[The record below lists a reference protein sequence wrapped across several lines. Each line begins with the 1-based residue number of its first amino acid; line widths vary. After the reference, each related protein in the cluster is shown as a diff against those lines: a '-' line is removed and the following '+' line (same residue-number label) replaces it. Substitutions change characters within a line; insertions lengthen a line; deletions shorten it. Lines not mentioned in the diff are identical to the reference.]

1 MTKAIMPTAAC
12 HVPPPTVTDQ
22 EQQHTEGSYKWW
34 VLATVVFGV
43 FASLLDS
50 TIVNTALPK
59 IQTSF
64 HASLHLVSY
73 VATGYIMAAGVMV
86 PLSGFLANRFG
97 IKRVYLASL
106 ALFTVF
112 SALCGLAPNTLILIL
127 CRILQG
133 AGGAAL
139 FPLAFA
145 LLFDAFPEDERGKAN
160 GVFGLPV
167 LVAPTI
173 GPTVG
178 GYLSQ
183 SVDWRWVFYVN
194 IPIGLVGVLLGLR
207 VLRAEEGH
215 HGCRFDLPGF
225 ALAAGGLGLLL
236 FGLSNLAYDGWA
248 SVGTVSGPIIV
259 ALVLLVLFV
268 PVELRRAEPLVDLR
282 LYRRRT
288 YTLSTIIAVL
298 ASIGLFGP
306 GFLLPQYLQDL
317 RGLTPTAAG
326 LLLLWGGVG
335 ALAAT
340 VVSGWLYNR
349 LGPPL
354 LIIAGAVLMA
364 LTGYLLARWSTA
376 TSALALLPWLLLV
389 RGIGTPFVMQTTG
402 TAGLAG
408 IRGRVLPSAT
418 TLNVVTRNVTASL
431 SIALL
436 TTLLQGRTVTHVAA
450 LGRRAARG
458 AAQPVGPGA
467 HVSAAVRAAQA
478 LAYHDIYLIVALVV
492 VPVLVLGY
500 FVRPARRLPRT
511 QEAPRPVAAS
521 TRDEARGAVAR

>member
-1 MTKAIMPTAAC
+1 MPIATC
-12 HVPPPTVTDQ
+12 HVPPTTVTNQDQ
-22 EQQHTEGSYKWW
+22 PQTDESYKWW
-34 VLATVVFGV
+34 VLVTVVFGV
-43 FASLLDS
+43 FASILDS

-73 VATGYIMAAGVMV
+73 VVTGYILAAGVMV

-97 IKRVYLASL
+97 IKRIYLASL
-106 ALFTVF
+106 TLFTVF
-112 SALCGLAPNTLILIL
+112 SVLCGLAPNTLVLIL

-145 LLFDAFPEDERGKAN
+145 LLFEAFPDEEHGKAN
-160 GVFGLPV
+160 GIFGLPV

-173 GPTVG
+173 GPTLG

-194 IPIGLVGVLLGLR
+194 IPIGIAGVVLGAR
-207 VLRAEEGH
+207 VLRPAEGH
-215 HGCRFDLPGF
+215 RGCRFDLPGF
-225 ALAAGGLGLLL
+225 ALAGGGLGLLL

-248 SVGTVSGPIIV
+248 SVSTVSGPIVV
-259 ALVLLVLFV
+259 ALVLLALFV

-282 LYRRRT
+282 LYRRRA
-288 YTLSTIIAVL
+288 YLLSTIIAAL
-298 ASIGLFGP
+298 AAVGLFGP

-354 LIIAGAVLMA
+354 LIMAGAVLMVV
-364 LTGYLLARWSTA
+364 TGYLLAQWSTA
-376 TSALALLPWLLLV
+376 TSALALLPWVLVV

-402 TAGLAG
+402 TVGLQG
-408 IRGRVLPSAT
+408 LRGRVLTSAT
-418 TLNVVTRNVTASL
+418 TLNVVTRNITASL

-436 TTLLQGRTVTHVAA
+436 TMVLQERTSAHVAT
-450 LGRRAARG
+450 LKGHAARA
-458 AAQPVGPGA
+458 AAQPVGLGA
-467 HVSAAVRAAQA
+467 HVSRAVLAAQA
-478 LAYHDIYLIVALVV
+478 LAYHDIYLLVALVV

-500 FVRPARRLPRT
+500 FVRPAQGRSRTVASPRRAT
-511 QEAPRPVAAS
+511 FD
-521 TRDEARGAVAR
+521 RDEARVAAR

>member
-1 MTKAIMPTAAC
+1 MSAIMPVATC
-12 HVPPPTVTDQ
+12 HVPPTSVTAQ
-22 EQQHTEGSYKWW
+22 EQQHSEGSYKWW
-34 VLATVVFGV
+34 VLITVVFGV
-43 FASLLDS
+43 FASILDS

-73 VATGYIMAAGVMV
+73 VATGYILAAGVMV

-97 IKRVYLASL
+97 LKRVYLASL

-112 SALCGLAPNTLILIL
+112 SALCGLAPTALILIL

-145 LLFDAFPEDERGKAN
+145 LLFDAFP
-160 GVFGLPV
+160 
-167 LVAPTI
+167 
-173 GPTVG
+173 
-178 GYLSQ
+178 
-183 SVDWRWVFYVN
+183 

-215 HGCRFDLPGF
+215 RGCRFDLPGF
-225 ALAAGGLGLLL
+225 VLAAGGLGLLL

-248 SVGTVSGPIIV
+248 SVGAVSGPIVV
-259 ALVLLVLFV
+259 ALVLLAAFV

-282 LYRRRT
+282 LFQRRT
-288 YTLSTIIAVL
+288 YTLSTIIAAL
-298 ASIGLFGP
+298 ASVGLFGP

-317 RGLTPTAAG
+317 RGLTPTATG

-418 TLNVVTRNVTASL
+418 TLSVVTRNVTASL

-436 TTLLQGRTVTHVAA
+436 TTLLQGRTVAHVAA

-467 HVSAAVRAAQA
+467 HVSLAVRAAQA

-500 FVRPARRLPRT
+500 FVRPTQSRPQVQEARRP
-511 QEAPRPVAAS
+511 AAAS
-521 TRDEARGAVAR
+521 EREEARVAVAR